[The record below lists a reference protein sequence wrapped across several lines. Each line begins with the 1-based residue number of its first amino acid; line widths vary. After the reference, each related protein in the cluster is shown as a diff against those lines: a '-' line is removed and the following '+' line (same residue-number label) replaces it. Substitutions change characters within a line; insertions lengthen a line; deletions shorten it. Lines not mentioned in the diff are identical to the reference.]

1 MFAYAGC
8 NTAKESFAC
17 DVLRHAANIGAHQL
31 HGVPP
36 VAVEQAMAIVG
47 LGRGAVD
54 DSNKVICD
62 DDAVLAFLSGVLGY
76 AVLLDYFHRVWEY
89 KDTTR

>member
-1 MFAYAGC
+1 MLTDVSR
-8 NTAKESFAC
+8 NTLHELCASGLF
-17 DVLRHAANIGAHQL
+17 RHLADITADEQHRIA
-31 HGVPP
+31 P
-36 VAVEQAMAIVG
+36 VAVEKAMSILRFTG
-47 LGRGAVD
+47 GTID
-54 DSNKVICD
+54 DGYKVICD

>member
-8 NTAKESFAC
+8 NTAKEGFAC

-62 DDAVLAFLSGVLGY
+62 DDAVLAFPRGILWDEG
-76 AVLLDYFHRVWEY
+76 LLYNFHSCYCFWDIAR
-89 KDTTR
+89 